1 MDLDQENLSLID
13 PHDLTVLNVQ
23 PIKSIRVW
31 GVGRDNGRLAI
42 LCSNLFGCIVSS
54 KFAADVK
61 QVGTLILHKIYITVL
76 KYSF

>member
-31 GVGRDNGRLAI
+31 GVGRDNGRSAVLHSELF
-42 LCSNLFGCIVSS
+42 LC
-54 KFAADVK
+54 
-61 QVGTLILHKIYITVL
+61 
-76 KYSF
+76 